1 MDSTPESPTA
11 EAIAKLPLPERLK
24 ALAVEY
30 GAIGLGVFF
39 GTFLLTISGVFL
51 ALSFGM
57 KIGGTNGSAGTFLG
71 TLLAAYLITLA
82 TKPVRIAIT
91 LAVTPGVALFVRR
104 FRKPAALPRSDARPS
119 AAPPSVVGRQ
129 SQK

>member
-1 MDSTPESPTA
+1 MDSTPESPPA
-11 EAIAKLPLPERLK
+11 AAVAKLPLPERLK

-51 ALSFGM
+51 ALQLGM
-57 KIGGTNGSAGTFLG
+57 KVGGTNGSAGTVAG

-91 LAVTPGVALFVRR
+91 LAVTPAVALFLRR
-104 FRKPAALPRSDARPS
+104 FRKPALVVPPPVESQ
-119 AAPPSVVGRQ
+119 PSVGGGQ